1 MDMQR
6 TDGPGAEPGLEGAE
20 ANGVRLA
27 TTIDPR
33 LAEVWTTLFL
43 ADLDAA
49 DLSEQVG
56 WFLRMAY
63 LRGYHDGL
71 CEPDAGSPYRDLG
84 MREPPR
90 RRTATTRPGTTH
102 RREAYVI
109 IDCIDCEAQETEHC
123 QDCFVMAL
131 RAPLTRP
138 VIKDPAAEAAC
149 TD

>member
-1 MDMQR
+1 MNTQR
-6 TDGPGAEPGLEGAE
+6 TEGPGAEPGFAAVE

-33 LAEVWTTLFL
+33 LAEVWTTLF
-43 ADLDAA
+43 AAGLDAT

-71 CEPDAGSPYRDLG
+71 CEPEAGLLYRDLG
-84 MREPPR
+84 MRVPPR

-102 RREAYVI
+102 RREA
-109 IDCIDCEAQETEHC
+109 
-123 QDCFVMAL
+123 
-131 RAPLTRP
+131 
-138 VIKDPAAEAAC
+138 
-149 TD
+149 

>member
-1 MDMQR
+1 MDIQQ
-6 TDGPGAEPGLEGAE
+6 TEGPGAEPGLESAE

-33 LAEVWTTLFL
+33 LAEVWTTLFA

-71 CEPDAGSPYRDLG
+71 CEPDAGSLYRDLG
-84 MREPPR
+84 MRVPPR
-90 RRTATTRPGTTH
+90 RRSATSRPRTTPAK
-102 RREAYVI
+102 EA
-109 IDCIDCEAQETEHC
+109 
-123 QDCFVMAL
+123 
-131 RAPLTRP
+131 
-138 VIKDPAAEAAC
+138 
-149 TD
+149 

>member
-1 MDMQR
+1 MDRQH
-6 TDGPGAEPGLEGAE
+6 TEAPGSEPGLETAE

-33 LAEVWTTLFL
+33 LAEVWATLFA

-71 CEPDAGSPYRDLG
+71 CEPDAGSLYRDLG
-84 MREPPR
+84 MRVPPR
-90 RRTATTRPGTTH
+90 RRTATTRTGTTQ
-102 RREAYVI
+102 RREI
-109 IDCIDCEAQETEHC
+109 
-123 QDCFVMAL
+123 
-131 RAPLTRP
+131 
-138 VIKDPAAEAAC
+138 
-149 TD
+149 

>member
-1 MDMQR
+1 LSEQR
-6 TDGPGAEPGLEGAE
+6 RERTLDTQQTEGPAAEPGLEGAE

-33 LAEVWTTLFL
+33 LAEVWTTLF
-43 ADLDAA
+43 AAGLDAT

-71 CEPDAGSPYRDLG
+71 CEPEPGSLYRDLG
-84 MREPPR
+84 MRVPTR

-102 RREAYVI
+102 RREA
-109 IDCIDCEAQETEHC
+109 
-123 QDCFVMAL
+123 
-131 RAPLTRP
+131 
-138 VIKDPAAEAAC
+138 
-149 TD
+149 